1 MSLDAALQRG
11 MVVLVAAVV
20 VVGVCTFSLEKMLAT
35 YAVGIVGI
43 AGILLPDWEFF
54 HQDFPQW
61 FAFMRARRA
70 TAVAA
75 DACGSPASW
84 RFRLY
89 PLSSA
94 LITLIYGF
102 GLYQWW
108 MFVSN

>member
-1 MSLDAALQRG
+1 MRLDAALQKG
-11 MVVLVAAVV
+11 MVVIVAAVV

-70 TAVAA
+70 TAGR
-75 DACGSPASW
+75 CPASW

-89 PLSSA
+89 RLSSA
-94 LITLIYGF
+94 LITLIYAV
-102 GLYQWW
+102 GLFRWW
-108 MFVSN
+108 MFVSS

>member
-1 MSLDAALQRG
+1 MRVDAALQKG
-11 MVVLVAAVV
+11 MVVIVAAVV

-70 TAVAA
+70 TAAA
-75 DACGSPASW
+75 GRSPASL

-102 GLYQWW
+102 GLFQWW
-108 MFVSN
+108 MFVSS